1 MSMRTPLG
9 KVRGLGSAKN
19 GTGHW
24 WAQRLTSVAMV
35 PLVVWFI
42 VSIAALAGA
51 DHATIVAWVAN
62 PFTTVLLALMVIA
75 GFYHLKLG
83 GQVIIED
90 YIHHEGLKVASLM
103 ALTFACSAVGLASI
117 FAILKISFGS

>member
-1 MSMRTPLG
+1 MRTALG
-9 KVRGLGSAKN
+9 KVRGLGAGKN

-35 PLVVWFI
+35 PLVIWFI
-42 VSIAALAGA
+42 VSLAALTGA
-51 DHATIVAWVAN
+51 DHATIVAWIAN
-62 PFTTVLLALMVIA
+62 PFTAVLLALMVIA

-90 YIHHEGLKVASLM
+90 YVHHEGLKVAGIM
-103 ALTFACSAVGLASI
+103 ALTFACWAVGLASI

>member
-1 MSMRTPLG
+1 MRTPLG
-9 KVRGLGSAKN
+9 KVRGLGSARN
-19 GTGHW
+19 GTAHW

-42 VSIAALAGA
+42 VSIAALTGA
-51 DHATIVAWVAN
+51 DHATIVAWIAN
-62 PFTTVLLALMVIA
+62 PFTTVLLALMTIA

-90 YIHHEGLKVASLM
+90 YIHHEGLKVASIM
-103 ALTFACSAVGLASI
+103 ALTFACAAVGLASI

>member
-1 MSMRTPLG
+1 MRTALG
-9 KVRGLGSAKN
+9 KVRGLGAGKN

-35 PLVVWFI
+35 PLVIWFI
-42 VSIAALAGA
+42 VSLAALTGA
-51 DHATIVAWVAN
+51 DHATIVAWIAN
-62 PFTTVLLALMVIA
+62 PFTAVLLALMVIA

-90 YIHHEGLKVASLM
+90 YVHHEGLKVAGIM

>member
-1 MSMRTPLG
+1 MRTPLG
-9 KVRGLGSAKN
+9 KARGLGPARN
-19 GTGHW
+19 GTAHW
-24 WAQRLTSVAMV
+24 WAQRMTSVALV

-42 VSIAALAGA
+42 VSIAALTGA
-51 DHATIVAWVAN
+51 DHATIVAWIAN
-62 PFTTVLLALMVIA
+62 PFTAVLLALMVIA

-90 YIHHEGLKVASLM
+90 YVHHEGLKIAGLM
-103 ALTFACSAVGLASI
+103 ALNFACAAVGLASI

>member
-1 MSMRTPLG
+1 MRTPLG
-9 KVRGLGSAKN
+9 KARGLGSARN
-19 GTGHW
+19 GTAHW
-24 WAQRLTSVAMV
+24 WAQRLTSVALV

-42 VSIAALAGA
+42 VSIAALTGA
-51 DHATIVAWVAN
+51 DHATIVAWIAN
-62 PFTTVLLALMVIA
+62 PFTAVLLALMVIA

-90 YIHHEGLKVASLM
+90 YVHHEGLKIASVM
-103 ALTFACSAVGLASI
+103 ALNFVCAAVGLASI